1 MDFSH
6 PQNEFI
12 PFKLDSRTEEE
23 IYRNCVALA
32 RLYCPEWTNVR
43 SGTPDPRDFGLVL
56 FNLFAK
62 LTKIVT
68 TQVNQVPEKQ
78 LLTFYDFLGMA
89 LYPAKP
95 ADALLTFGLSKK
107 CREIVHIPAETR
119 VASSGDPKVIFE
131 TVNGLDAVNLPIRSA
146 FLFNPDEDA
155 YQDITTQVQSHESEF
170 SLFPD
175 TLPAPVQF
183 PHILYLTAPD
193 FCFKNPSDLTLR
205 LSVTPGFLTEENI
218 TCYFNQWSGSKT
230 AQEAGTIDNITLD
243 GKSVEIRFN
252 DVVLKQTTVQG
263 TAGYWLQFFPHKELF
278 YAVKDEKKCRNTSE
292 SLQVDRI
299 SYDLSAQN
307 LPFDG
312 IFVNDVPV
320 KAEKGFYLFGKIPQ
334 KFDTVY
340 FGCRE
345 AFASGS
351 KVTMTFEYYPGV
363 PSEGLKLQWE
373 HWAGREWKE
382 FKPDSPV
389 KPFLFEQKASGEPDT
404 GKDKSDQP
412 QTQVVEF
419 TCPNGEDSKSCPF
432 KASNVNQVESRWIRI
447 RIINGDYGG
456 QYVPAALGSAEAKK
470 LQSLLDKELDGL
482 TQTWV
487 PSVFPDSSKFQVKK
501 ILNYGKSTL
510 DSIVKTV
517 LDIMKKGNWLW
528 SLVFSSLSS
537 GLGLFIDHLPE
548 TKTIKGR
555 NNIIDFAGLAVQ
567 TLNQKFKDLLGP
579 YFNATQLIKK
589 LTKQNW
595 MLCHLE
601 QCAPPYIDS
610 VSIKYEITDKVLP
623 QYQAYNN
630 FSFSPPLSLP
640 FTPYVKKKGLPG
652 FYLGFDGNMPNANWN
667 AYFALA
673 NPKVSGNNE
682 YHNPRSL
689 NLAWEYF
696 RKDQGKNTPDDNAN
710 WTALPIQKDETVSF
724 RQSGIIAWT
733 CPDDISPHSEF
744 NLTKQ
749 WIRVGLTPNKDNP
762 SSQVNLKGIYPNSVW
777 SKNYITAHDQCL
789 GTSNG
794 EANQVFTLSA
804 HCIFD
809 NPEILV
815 REPFLPDTVQREIIK
830 REEGENAIRETEN
843 DNNETEIWIQ
853 WHMVRSLTLSGPC
866 SRHYTLDRAK
876 GEIQFGNGTQGMIPP
891 MLPNNIK
898 AMQYQKGDSASENPT
913 QKQLTKI
920 QKAIP
925 DVIEVTNYFPAIGG
939 KGFENTKEFLSRVTK
954 SIKRRDRAVTKG
966 DFQYLAR
973 KASDLICN
981 SNCILNKSDGTL
993 HILIVPSPE
1002 YGSPYPGTE
1011 LIDLVTEYVRD
1022 RALPQLKNNI
1032 LVKPPTYRPI
1042 NVDVTLTAKPSFPLN
1057 KVEKTVAD
1065 TLQIFFDPTVSQ
1077 WKFGATIFYSQIKHT
1092 IQTCQGVET
1101 VLGLTLTLTHN
1112 IEKLSNLNGRPIPL
1126 LEWELPYPGNITI
1139 NENKNS

>member
-23 IYRNCVALA
+23 IYRDCVALA
-32 RLYCPEWTNVR
+32 RLYCSEWANVHG
-43 SGTPDPRDFGLVL
+43 STSDPRDFGLVL

-78 LLTFYDFLGMA
+78 LLTFYDFLGME

-107 CREIVHIPAETR
+107 CRQIVHIPTETR
-119 VASSGDPKVIFE
+119 VASSGNPKVIFE
-131 TVNGLDAVNLPIRSA
+131 TVNDLDAVNLPIRSA

-155 YQDITTQVQSHESEF
+155 YQDITTHVQSRESEF

-175 TLPAPVQF
+175 RLPSPVQF

-193 FCFKNPSDLTLR
+193 FCFKTPSDLTLH
-205 LSVTPGFLTEENI
+205 LSVTPGLPTGENV

-230 AQEAGTIDNITLD
+230 AEEPSTIYNITFD
-243 GKSVEIRFN
+243 GKSVDITFN

-278 YAVKDEKKCRNTSE
+278 YTIKDEKKCRNTTE

-334 KFDTVY
+334 KFDAVY

-345 AFASGS
+345 AFATGS

-363 PSEGLKLQWE
+363 SSERLKLQWE
-373 HWAGREWKE
+373 HWTGREWKE
-382 FKPDSPV
+382 FKLDSPA
-389 KPFLFEQKASGEPDT
+389 KPFLFEQKQSGKPDT
-404 GKDKSDQP
+404 GQDKSNQP
-412 QTQVVEF
+412 KIQVVEF
-419 TCPNGEDSKSCPF
+419 TCPNREDSNLDPF
-432 KASNVNQVESRWIRI
+432 EASKVNQVESRWIRI

-456 QYVPAALGSAEAKK
+456 QYVPAAIDSDEAKK

-482 TQTWV
+482 TEKWGS
-487 PSVFPDSSKFQVKK
+487 SVFPDSSKFQVKK

-510 DSIVKTV
+510 DSIVGTV
-517 LDIMKKGNWLW
+517 LDIMKKGTWWWNPVLRG
-528 SLVFSSLSS
+528 LSS

-567 TLNQKFKDLLGP
+567 TLNQKFKELLEP
-579 YFNATQLIKK
+579 YFNATQIIKK
-589 LTKQNW
+589 LIKQNW

-601 QCAPPYIDS
+601 KCAPPYIDR
-610 VSIKYEITDKVLP
+610 VAIKYEITDKILP

-640 FTPYVKKKGLPG
+640 FTPYVKKQGLPEL
-652 FYLGFDGNMPNANWN
+652 YLGFDGNMPNANWN

-673 NPKVSGNNE
+673 NPKVSSNNE

-689 NLAWEYF
+689 NLVWEYF
-696 RKDQGKNTPDDNAN
+696 REDKGKTATDDTAN

-724 RQSGIIAWT
+724 QQSGIIAWT
-733 CPDDISPHSEF
+733 YPEDIGYHPEF
-744 NLTKQ
+744 NQTKQ
-749 WIRVGLTPNKDNP
+749 WIRVGLTPKDKP
-762 SSQVNLKGIYPNSVW
+762 PSQVNLKGIYPNSVW
-777 SKNYITAHDQCL
+777 SKNYITVHDQYL
-789 GTSNG
+789 GASNG
-794 EANQVFTLSA
+794 EANQVVTLSA
-804 HCIFD
+804 HCISD
-809 NPEILV
+809 NPKILV
-815 REPFLPDTVQREIIK
+815 REPFLPDTVQTEIIK
-830 REEGENAIRETEN
+830 REEGENAIRKTEN

-876 GEIQFGNGTQGMIPP
+876 GEIQFGNGAQGMIPP

-898 AMQYQKGDSASENPT
+898 AMQYQKGDSVSEIPT

-925 DVIEVTNYFPAIGG
+925 DVIDVTNYFPAIGG
-939 KGFENTKEFLSRVTK
+939 KGFENTREFLSRVTK

-981 SNCILNKSDGTL
+981 SNCILNKSEETL

-1011 LIDLVTEYVRD
+1011 LIDLVTEYIQD

-1032 LVKPPTYRPI
+1032 LVKAPTYRPI
-1042 NVDVTLTAKPSFPLN
+1042 NVYVTLTANPSFPLN
-1057 KVEKTVAD
+1057 KVEKTVSD
-1065 TLQIFFDPTVSQ
+1065 TLRIFFDPTVSQ
-1077 WKFGATIFYSQIKHT
+1077 WKFGATIFYSQVKHT
-1092 IQTCQGVET
+1092 IQICQGVEE
-1101 VLGLTLTLTHN
+1101 VLGLTLELTPN
-1112 IEKLSNLNGRPIPL
+1112 IEEISPLNGEPIPL
-1126 LEWELPYPGNITI
+1126 LECELPYPGNITI

>member
-23 IYRNCVALA
+23 IYRDCLALA
-32 RLYCPEWTNVR
+32 RLYCSEWANVHG
-43 SGTPDPRDFGLVL
+43 STPDPRDFGLVL

-68 TQVNQVPEKQ
+68 TQVNQIPEKQ
-78 LLTFYDFLGMA
+78 LLTFYDFLGME

-95 ADALLTFGLSKK
+95 ADALLTFGLSEK
-107 CREIVHIPAETR
+107 CRQIVHIPTETR
-119 VASSGDPKVIFE
+119 VASSGNPKVIFE
-131 TVNGLDAVNLPIRSA
+131 TVNDLDAVNLPIQSA

-155 YQDITTQVQSHESEF
+155 YQDITSQVQSRESVF

-175 TLPAPVQF
+175 KLSEPVQF

-193 FCFKNPSDLTLR
+193 FCFKTPSDLTLR
-205 LSVTPGFLTEENI
+205 FSVTPDLLTGENV
-218 TCYFNQWSGSKT
+218 TCYFNQWSGSET
-230 AQEAGTIDNITLD
+230 AKKEPSTIDKITFN
-243 GKSVEIRFN
+243 GKSIEIKFK
-252 DVVLKQTTVQG
+252 DVVLKQTTIQG
-263 TAGYWLQFFPHKELF
+263 TAEYWLQLFPHKELF
-278 YAVKDEKKCRNTSE
+278 YTIKDEKQCRNTPE
-292 SLQVDRI
+292 ALRIERI

-320 KAEKGFYLFGKIPQ
+320 QAEKGFYLFGKIPQ

-345 AFASGS
+345 AFAPGS

-363 PSEGLKLQWE
+363 PSEHLKLQWE
-373 HWAGREWKE
+373 HWTGQEWQE
-382 FKPDSPV
+382 FKLESPAN
-389 KPFLFEQKASGEPDT
+389 PFLFGQKASGKPDS

-412 QTQVVEF
+412 QIQVVEF
-419 TCPNGEDSKSCPF
+419 TCPNFDTSK
-432 KASNVNQVESRWIRI
+432 VNQVESRWIRI

-456 QYVPAALGSAEAKK
+456 QYVPAAIDSDEAKK

-482 TQTWV
+482 TENWI
-487 PSVFPDSSKFQVKK
+487 SRVFPDSSEFQIKK
-501 ILNYGKSTL
+501 ILNYGKTTL
-510 DSIVKTV
+510 DSIVETV
-517 LDIMKKGNWLW
+517 LDIMKKGTLFWNPVLRG
-528 SLVFSSLSS
+528 LSS

-548 TKTIKGR
+548 TKTIKER
-555 NNIIDFAGLAVQ
+555 SNIIHFAGLAVQ
-567 TLNQKFKDLLGP
+567 TLNQKFKELLGP

-601 QCAPPYIDS
+601 KCTPPYIDR
-610 VSIKYEITDKVLP
+610 VAITYEITDKILP

-630 FSFSPPLSLP
+630 FSFAGPLSLP
-640 FTPYVKKKGLPG
+640 FTPYVKKEGLPG

-667 AYFALA
+667 AYFALD
-673 NPKVSGNNE
+673 NPKVSRDNE
-682 YHNPRSL
+682 YHNPCSL
-689 NLAWEYF
+689 NLTWEYF
-696 RKDQGKNTPDDNAN
+696 REDKGEKTTGDSTN

-733 CPDDISPHSEF
+733 YPGDIGSHPEF
-744 NLTKQ
+744 NQTKQ
-749 WIRVGLTPNKDNP
+749 WIRVGLTPKDKP

-777 SKNYITAHDQCL
+777 SKNYMTVHDQFL
-789 GTSNG
+789 GASNG

-815 REPFLPDTVQREIIK
+815 REAFLPDTVQMEIIK
-830 REEGENAIRETEN
+830 REEGENAILETEN
-843 DNNETEIWIQ
+843 GNNETEIWIQ

-866 SRHYTLDRAK
+866 SRHYTLDREK
-876 GEIQFGNGTQGMIPP
+876 GEIQFGNGSQGMIPP
-891 MLPNNIK
+891 VLPNNIK
-898 AMQYQKGDSASENPT
+898 AMQYQKGDRVSDIPA

-925 DVIEVTNYFPAIGG
+925 DVIDVTNYFPAIGG
-939 KGFENTKEFLSRVTK
+939 KGFENIREFLSRVTK

-966 DFQYLAR
+966 DFQYLAQ
-973 KASDLICN
+973 KASDLVCN
-981 SNCILNKSDGTL
+981 SNCILNKPDEIL
-993 HILIVPSPE
+993 DILIVPSSE

-1011 LIDLVTEYVRD
+1011 LIDLVTEYVQD

-1032 LVKPPTYRPI
+1032 RVTAPTYRLI
-1042 NVDVTLTAKPSFPLN
+1042 NVDATLTAKPSFPFN
-1057 KVEKTVAD
+1057 KVEKTVSD

-1077 WKFGATIFYSQIKHT
+1077 WNFGATIFYSQVKHT
-1092 IQTCQGVET
+1092 IQTCLGVET
-1101 VLGLTLTLTHN
+1101 ICDLTLRLTCN
-1112 IEKLSNLNGRPIPL
+1112 TEAVSNLNGEPIL
-1126 LEWELPYPGNITI
+1126 LKERELPYPGEIRI
-1139 NENKNS
+1139 HENKNS